1 MINFFDFRNFIPFII
16 SKSFY
21 TITTVSAAF
30 IVVRTIDAISSG
42 ALSTM
47 GASIITVV
55 EIVNWVQWK
64 WGKILAENHKL
75 RQFLRGDEPYKPPVE
90 IWDPSWIKELQ
101 KDWVDVGETVEDTLD
116 CLKSLL
122 IDFILI
128 NDFYF
133 YL

>member
-55 EIVNWVQWK
+55 EIVN
-64 WGKILAENHKL
+64 
-75 RQFLRGDEPYKPPVE
+75 
-90 IWDPSWIKELQ
+90 
-101 KDWVDVGETVEDTLD
+101 
-116 CLKSLL
+116 
-122 IDFILI
+122 
-128 NDFYF
+128 
-133 YL
+133 